1 MCDQARRFQEYCAR
15 RQSNVQWKET
25 QIKNERPAYN
35 RYKNSY
41 NRSAL
46 RLHELRQAISTFLM
60 PIPRPPQLQSEMLS
74 DSKRRNSLSREVS
87 NCVYV
92 QAPFSVRA
100 FANLLRLTVA
110 STRFSLCGP
119 NASRIERNRKQGD
132 KWCGE
137 REGVPQPLKLTE
149 SISQYQ
155 TPRVKDVNLKFH
167 KTCGKA
173 TSNGYFCRGN
183 IIHSVYRIS
192 SWHHG

>member
-92 QAPFSVRA
+92 QAPFRVRA
-100 FANLLRLTVA
+100 FANLLLLTVA
-110 STRFSLCGP
+110 STRFSLCCP
-119 NASRIERNRKQGD
+119 NASRIEQNRKQND
-132 KWCGE
+132 KRYGQKKS
-137 REGVPQPLKLTE
+137 VPHSLNLTE
-149 SISQYQ
+149 SISHYQ
-155 TPRVKDVNLKFH
+155 TPRVKDVNWKFH
-167 KTCGKA
+167 KTCGKG

-183 IIHSVYRIS
+183 AIHGVYI
-192 SWHHG
+192 G